1 MVTWAIAENN
11 PGALAFMMDA
21 YGLQPSSKANP
32 FRAEQAFGR
41 MKHHC
46 ITGVDLYILWN
57 DCCGRDTAKAI
68 EIMCEKE
75 IDEIRKHLNHGMTGI
90 PFEDEKDLPSVE
102 PDVPDTNVGD
112 LISRQA
118 AINAVEYWHGKEENR

>member
-21 YGLQPSSKANP
+21 YGFQPSSKSNP
-32 FRAEQAFGR
+32 FRAEEAFSR

-46 ITGVDLYILWN
+46 ITGVNLYVLWN

-68 EIMCEKE
+68 KIMCEKE
-75 IDEIRKHLNHGMTGI
+75 IGEIREHINHGMAGI
-90 PFEDEKDLPSVE
+90 PFEDE
-102 PDVPDTNVGD
+102 
-112 LISRQA
+112 
-118 AINAVEYWHGKEENR
+118 